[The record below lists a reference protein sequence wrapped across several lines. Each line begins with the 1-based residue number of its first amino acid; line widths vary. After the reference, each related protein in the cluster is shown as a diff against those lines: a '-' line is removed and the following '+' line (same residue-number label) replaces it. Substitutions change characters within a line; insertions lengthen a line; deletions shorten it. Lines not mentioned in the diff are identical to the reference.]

1 MKKLTALLLCVLLM
15 FVCSVTVYA
24 ETVGIDTSVPNTHKI
39 TVTVSGNADVTLN
52 GQPGEVFEVERL
64 SEPVLAISAKDGETI
79 VKVTLNGEDITDKLA
94 DGKYQLAP
102 VYEDLTLDI
111 VVETEAAVEPT
122 SVPATEP
129 ASAPATEPAST
140 PATEPTSA
148 TPDSGSSSGNGLPQT
163 GQIIIPIFI
172 LLIIGGLFITFGV
185 RLSKSKKSR

>member
-24 ETVGIDTSVPNTHKI
+24 ETVGIDTSVPDTHKI
-39 TVTVSGNADVTLN
+39 TVTVSGNANVTLN

-129 ASAPATEPAST
+129 
-140 PATEPTSA
+140 TSA